1 VIATVGFS
9 LIHRRTGSLQEE
21 WFRTTFIEL
30 LDGLREVHSAR
41 QTLQAGGQQL
51 PLLVPP
57 ASGERRRCPSS

>member
-1 VIATVGFS
+1 VIATGGFS
-9 LIHRRTGSLQEE
+9 LVHRRIGSLKEE
-21 WFRTTFIEL
+21 SIRTAFIEL
-30 LDGLREVHSAR
+30 LDGLREVHCAR